1 MGDGSFV
8 PRTIIQIFV
17 GALML
22 TCLVLGAGCGSDGS
36 QRSQSEQNDLSLD
49 VDEVLADTSYRLV
62 THDGRTISFPDAYAG
77 APVLLGTIYTNCPSV
92 CPQITA
98 NMKDIRAEL
107 SDTTNVQFV
116 SVTFDPIRDTPPRL
130 ATYRS
135 NYGLEGTSW
144 QFLTGDTATI
154 RGLME
159 RIDVRHTVKGTE
171 QEFPSSDVDSA
182 YVYNHSN
189 QITLIDGQGR
199 VRAEYPGSQ
208 TPPKLI
214 VNDLEKIQS

>member
-1 MGDGSFV
+1 MIDGSFV
-8 PRTIIQIFV
+8 PYPVRRSIV
-17 GALML
+17 GTLVL
-22 TCLVLGAGCGSDGS
+22 FGLVLGAGCGSDGS
-36 QRSQSEQNDLSLD
+36 QRSPSGKNDLSLD

-62 THDGRTISFPDAYAG
+62 THEGTTLSFPDAYAG

-98 NMKDIRAEL
+98 NMKEIRAEL
-107 SDTTNVQFV
+107 GDTTNVQFV
-116 SVTFDPIRDTPPRL
+116 SVTFDPTRDTPPRL
-130 ATYRS
+130 AAYRS
-135 NYGLEGTSW
+135 NFGLEGTSW
-144 QFLTGDTATI
+144 QFLTGDTTTI
-154 RGLME
+154 RRLMN
-159 RIDVRHTVKGTE
+159 RIDVRHTVKGTN
-171 QEFPSSDVDSA
+171 QEFPSSDVDST

-189 QITLIDGQGR
+189 QITLIDEDGR